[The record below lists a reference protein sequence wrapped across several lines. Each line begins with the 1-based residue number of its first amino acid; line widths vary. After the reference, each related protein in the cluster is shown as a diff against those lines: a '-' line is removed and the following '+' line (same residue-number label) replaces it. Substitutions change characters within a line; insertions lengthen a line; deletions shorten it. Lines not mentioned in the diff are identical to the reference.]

1 MGINFDD
8 MKNKAKDALGQHSDK
23 AEQGVDKA
31 SEAAKSRF
39 GEHSDKIDSGS
50 EKAKN
55 VLNSNEGGGQP
66 GGQQQPPQ

>member
-39 GEHSDKIDSGS
+39 GEHSDKIDSAT
-50 EKAKN
+50 EKAKGFIN
-55 VLNSNEGGGQP
+55 RDEGGE